1 MKEEFVALLFVFGIS
16 LTANVA
22 LLIAWWR
29 SGRQVRL
36 LEARAVAPA
45 PPQDDRT
52 ERLERSVE
60 SLASQVDQLANGQEF
75 LNRLVAERLIRS
87 VSSGDRPITPH

>member
-1 MKEEFVALLFVFGIS
+1 MREEFVALLFVFAIS

-22 LLIAWWR
+22 LAIAWWR
-29 SGRQVRL
+29 SGRRVRE
-36 LEARAVAPA
+36 LETRDLQPGPVV
-45 PPQDDRT
+45 DDRT

-60 SLASQVDQLANGQEF
+60 SLASQIDQLASGQEF

-87 VSSGDRPITPH
+87 ASAPDRPITPH